1 MKLFSSHWFKVFIG
15 MAALVVLVF
24 SSDTPAVMYLRE
36 RTLTFERSLS
46 NSWIGAFLF
55 PRASRELPSRVDES
69 RRIQALEFQLEAAN
83 KENELLRSAFDFTRS
98 LGPSADGL
106 KAANVFSYSNELGR
120 ETLLV
125 DAGTDKGIGKGA
137 LVLDSSFFLV
147 GTVAEAG
154 KFVSKID
161 IASNA
166 GNAFDAEI
174 LPGGA
179 VVVAKGVGGGVFLLD
194 LVPIDMPV
202 RKGDF
207 VGFLPKRGVPYAS
220 AIFFLGEVVGEA
232 RTEST
237 IFKAVRAV
245 SPVLPASLTMIFI
258 LP

>member
-1 MKLFSSHWFKVFIG
+1 MKLFSSHWFKVFVG

-24 SSDTPAVMYLRE
+24 LSDTPAVMYLRE
-36 RTLTFERSLS
+36 GTLTLERSLS
-46 NSWIGAFLF
+46 DLWVGAFLF
-55 PRASRELPSRVDES
+55 PRAGRELLSGADDD
-69 RRIQALEFQLEAAN
+69 RRIQALEFQLEAAK
-83 KENELLRSAFDFTRS
+83 KENELLRSAFDFSRS
-98 LGPSADGL
+98 LGSSANGL

-174 LPGGA
+174 LPGGDD
-179 VVVAKGVGGGVFLLD
+179 VVAKGVGGGVFLLD

-207 VGFLPKRGVPYAS
+207 AGFLPKRGVPHAS
-220 AIFFLGEVVGEA
+220 TIFFLGEVVGESK
-232 RTEST
+232 TEST

-245 SPVLPASLTMIFI
+245 SPVVPAYITTVFI

>member
-1 MKLFSSHWFKVFIG
+1 MKLFPSHWLKVFIG
-15 MAALVVLVF
+15 MATLAVLVF
-24 SSDTPAVMYLRE
+24 LSDTSAITYLRE
-36 RTLTFERSLS
+36 STLALERALS
-46 NSWIGAFLF
+46 DSRVGAFLF
-55 PRASRELPSRVDES
+55 PRAARELPSDVDES
-69 RRIQALEFQLEAAN
+69 RRIQALEFQLEAAK

-161 IASNA
+161 IASKA

-174 LPGGA
+174 
-179 VVVAKGVGGGVFLLD
+179 
-194 LVPIDMPV
+194 
-202 RKGDF
+202 
-207 VGFLPKRGVPYAS
+207 
-220 AIFFLGEVVGEA
+220 
-232 RTEST
+232 
-237 IFKAVRAV
+237 
-245 SPVLPASLTMIFI
+245 
-258 LP
+258 

>member
-1 MKLFSSHWFKVFIG
+1 MKLFPSHWLKVFIG
-15 MAALVVLVF
+15 MATLVVLVF
-24 SSDTPAVMYLRE
+24 LSDTSGVAYLRE
-36 RTLTFERSLS
+36 STLALERALS
-46 NSWIGAFLF
+46 DSRVGAFLF
-55 PRASRELPSRVDES
+55 PRAARELPSGPRDV
-69 RRIQALEFQLEAAN
+69 RRIQDLEFQLEAVK
-83 KENELLRSAFDFTRS
+83 KENELLRDALDFSRS
-98 LGPSADGL
+98 SGASV
-106 KAANVFSYSNELGR
+106 KAANVFLYSNELGK
-120 ETLLV
+120 ETLLI
-125 DAGTDKGIGKGA
+125 DAGTDAGIGKGA

-161 IASNA
+161 IASNV
-166 GNAFDAEI
+166 GNTFEAHI

-207 VGFLPKRGVPYAS
+207 VGFAPKRGVPYATT
-220 AIFFLGEVVGEA
+220 IFFLGEVVGES

-245 SPVLPASLTMIFI
+245 SPVVPAVLTTIFI

>member
-1 MKLFSSHWFKVFIG
+1 MKLFSSPWVKVFIG
-15 MAALVVLVF
+15 MAILVALVFL
-24 SSDTPAVMYLRE
+24 SDTPVVAYLRE
-36 RTLTFERSLS
+36 RTLTFERALS
-46 NSWIGAFLF
+46 DSRVGAFFF
-55 PRASRELPSRVDES
+55 PRAGRELPSGVDDS
-69 RRIQALEFQLEAAN
+69 RRIQTLEFQLEAAK
-83 KENELLRSAFDFTRS
+83 KENELLRSAFDFSRS
-98 LGPSADGL
+98 SAVSL

-125 DAGTDKGIGKGA
+125 DVGTDKGIGKGA

-207 VGFLPKRGVPYAS
+207 AGFLPKRGVPYAS
-220 AIFFLGEVVGEA
+220 AIFFLGEVVGESK
-232 RTEST
+232 TEST

-245 SPVLPASLTMIFI
+245 SPVVPAYITTVFI